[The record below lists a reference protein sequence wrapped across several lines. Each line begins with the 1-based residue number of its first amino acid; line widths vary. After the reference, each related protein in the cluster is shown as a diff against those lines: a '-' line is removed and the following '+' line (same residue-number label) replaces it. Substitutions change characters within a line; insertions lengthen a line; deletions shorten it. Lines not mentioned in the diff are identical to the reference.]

1 MNKRKNKKLRSI
13 TFCFQHIKSSSDEG
27 NKNSENRAPYYYHC
41 RCISPIVHVVKYLAC
56 DLRLAK
62 LIDSIGGGSM
72 MVALRFFHLLSQ
84 NKRGKK
90 NTPLFQQ
97 DAAGNWQQMSRSSVI
112 TALHN

>member
-41 RCISPIVHVVKYLAC
+41 RCISPIVHVVKYLTC

-84 NKRGKK
+84 IRGGRKY
-90 NTPLFQQ
+90 PSLS
-97 DAAGNWQQMSRSSVI
+97 ARRCWQLATNEQVI